1 MRVPRLASRSRT
13 VNWSDMSGTPL
24 RVDWVLSGDRTKAS
38 SRLQGF
44 LIHEWMERQGVASR
58 IVATDFNRIDSS
70 YSLRFLEVAAAILR
84 HDATHVIFEAPEW
97 LMVILA
103 RLCSLRGK
111 RVVAVRCDRIHEQYD
126 EYFDATIVPTEGL
139 RRALGISRGIVIED
153 ACEVP
158 PETYKRDYRGDGKL
172 RVVWVGHGGYREY
185 ILDIVKRLRS
195 VPDIERSFAFELISS
210 GGFATKQ
217 WSEGRVL
224 QDVLA
229 CDLAIIPLPAGEW
242 YVNKSSNRLIMML
255 ALGMPVLASLIPSY
269 RELAQEGVNGLFVES
284 DEEFATRLPRLRSEE
299 LRASLGRAGRL
310 GLGDRFGIDKVGPQ
324 WLAGI
329 ESVSMANPGRLRTNS
344 KLRMFGLLVRLVG
357 ACRRPASG
365 ERPS

>member
-1 MRVPRLASRSRT
+1 
-13 VNWSDMSGTPL
+13 MSGTPL

-58 IVATDFNRIDSS
+58 IVATDFSRIDSS

-84 HDATHVIFEAPEW
+84 HDATHVIFESPEW

-111 RVVAVRCDRIHEQYD
+111 RVLAVRCDRIPEQYD

-153 ACEVP
+153 ACEVSADMH
-158 PETYKRDYRGDGKL
+158 KRDYGSDGKL
-172 RVVWVGHGGYREY
+172 RVVWVGHGGYRDY
-185 ILDIVKRLRS
+185 ILDVVEKLKS
-195 VPDIERSFAFELISS
+195 VRDIERSFAFELISS
-210 GGFATKQ
+210 GDFATKQ
-217 WSEGRVL
+217 WSEGRVVE
-224 QDVLA
+224 DVLA
-229 CDLAIIPLPAGEW
+229 CDIAILPLPAGEW

-269 RELAQEGVNGLFVES
+269 RELAQDGVNGLFVES
-284 DEEFATRLPRLRSEE
+284 ANEFASRLLQLRSEE
-299 LRASLGRAGRL
+299 LRASLGRAGRH
-310 GLGDRFGIDKVGPQ
+310 GLGDRFGIGKIGPQ
-324 WLAGI
+324 WLAAI
-329 ESVSMANPGRLRTNS
+329 ESVSLANPGRLRTNA
-344 KLRMFGLLVRLVG
+344 KLRMFALLVRLVG
-357 ACRRPASG
+357 ACRRPA
-365 ERPS
+365 